1 MTPVPLSSR
10 LTPLPK
16 PPTNDKATGLPN
28 RRVLLSDESLSQLL
42 NGFDGPLRVAFLD
55 FVGMGATNK
64 FGIGTAYTDKALRR
78 FAGVVKSAAK
88 QSNIIVK
95 AVRLGGDEFA
105 LIAPNMT
112 DDKWNE
118 FLGNLETKWL
128 EARNRVVKKLAY
140 SEKKNLEKAESY
152 VLTKGLLRDLMQP
165 TIAQPA
171 DDLKR
176 FTINT
181 FRIGSAVTSS
191 NTWDL
196 NAINAALL
204 IAEQEMLA
212 KKASNGE
219 RENSSNASEATQL
232 NEKPSASEENPTK
245 LSDITY
251 RLRDVLEAPLNQVG
265 VGNETVQF
273 VRLNI
278 VNFGLINNA
287 FGHETGDKVLLFF
300 AEKIKRFA
308 GDNSVLIH
316 MGGGA
321 FGVFVSEGV
330 SEITETFGDNLA
342 DGFTNALFP
351 YFSQEAGYSY

>member
-1 MTPVPLSSR
+1 M
-10 LTPLPK
+10 
-16 PPTNDKATGLPN
+16 
-28 RRVLLSDESLSQLL
+28 
-42 NGFDGPLRVAFLD
+42 
-55 FVGMGATNK
+55 
-64 FGIGTAYTDKALRR
+64 
-78 FAGVVKSAAK
+78 
-88 QSNIIVK
+88 
-95 AVRLGGDEFA
+95 GGDEFA

-212 KKASNGE
+212 KKP
-219 RENSSNASEATQL
+219 RM
-232 NEKPSASEENPTK
+232 EKGK
-245 LSDITY
+245 
-251 RLRDVLEAPLNQVG
+251 
-265 VGNETVQF
+265 
-273 VRLNI
+273 I
-278 VNFGLINNA
+278 VAMLQRQPN
-287 FGHETGDKVLLFF
+287 
-300 AEKIKRFA
+300 
-308 GDNSVLIH
+308 
-316 MGGGA
+316 
-321 FGVFVSEGV
+321 
-330 SEITETFGDNLA
+330 
-342 DGFTNALFP
+342 
-351 YFSQEAGYSY
+351 